1 MGKLNERI
9 EAIAEKVEAGERLTF
24 ADGVELFERATLL
37 DLSAMADRVRW
48 RVHPD
53 PVVTYVIGR
62 TVNYTNI
69 CWVQCSFCA
78 FYRPQGS
85 TEGYLLSKEEIFQKT
100 QELIDL
106 GGTEVLLQG
115 GLNPSLKIDYYEDL
129 LTSIKARF
137 PVHLH
142 ALSTV

>member
-48 RVHPD
+48 RLHPD
-53 PVVTYVIGR
+53 PVVTYVVGR

-69 CWVQCSFCA
+69 CWVQCAFCS
-78 FYRPQGS
+78 FYRPPTS
-85 TEGYLLSKEEIFQKT
+85 SDGYLLSREEIFRKID
-100 QELIDL
+100 ELIEL
-106 GGTEVLLQG
+106 GGTEVLLQEIG
-115 GLNPSLKIDYYEDL
+115 RASCRE
-129 LTSIKARF
+129 R
-137 PVHLH
+137 V
-142 ALSTV
+142 